1 MRRGAPMNCRC
12 QMNGLRR
19 FLCSGTALVS
29 GAIFFYSEP
38 VDAACIFTPTA
49 GDDSYI
55 CDSGTSVGGLTD
67 TGGNNTLLLPTA
79 GTGTIAGNV
88 TFGAGADRIEIYSG
102 TINGAVV
109 QGDGNDAFVMSG
121 GTVAGNV
128 QQGSGVDDF
137 RMAGGTIQS
146 LNQGDNLDTF
156 FMSDGRII
164 DAFDD
169 GDVATMT
176 GGRIGRVNMKLDD
189 NVFDM
194 SGGIIDRNLVT
205 GFGNDTIILSGGT
218 IGGNISVSGGTDSVT
233 VTGGVVGGSVLLSFG
248 NDRFNWNGGGIIY
261 GAIDLGA
268 DDDTATLTNLANAHI
283 GATTQ
288 ISGGLGTDSLTMSN
302 VKTEGVARFD
312 SWETINLTNDTELVF
327 DGTLTLGDSGTGTG
341 TLTID
346 SASTVYGGGQ
356 NGRVSAFS
364 AGAFAN
370 LVNSGRIDLT
380 NGGGGA
386 SDTFTISGNYVGNGG
401 QIFLDTVLG
410 GDGSASDKLVI
421 DRGTASGSTGMN
433 VVNAGGSG
441 AATSADGIMVIE
453 AVNGAT
459 TAGGA
464 FALNSR
470 VAAGAYEYYLFKG
483 GVSAGTQDNWYLRS
497 TIVPGSGAIA
507 GAPDPLQPNTTP
519 EAEAPEITGAP
530 PASQLPPTPI
540 PTVGDPTTAPTDP
553 TPPINAGDPQ
563 PTAPPTPQ
571 AAAAASPPPAPPA
584 PPTTLALIPSA
595 GAAPPTPGATPVIAD
610 IVPLYR
616 IEVPTYS
623 VVQPLAQYLALSTLG
638 TFHERRGEQVLL
650 QDDGWMPNTWG
661 RTFGQNTDTKWD
673 GTVSPSFD
681 GNLYGL
687 QAGQD
692 LLGRESG
699 DGHFDRF
706 GLFVGYTKMDGD
718 VKGQALGWNDLA
730 VGNVKISGTSF
741 GGYWSHIA
749 PQGWYVDAVLMG
761 TWFDGRASS
770 NAGQSIDI
778 DGSAVTASLEGGY
791 PIALDEQ
798 WSLEP
803 QAQIVWQHLSL
814 DDTADRYSSVSFDSE
829 DTVTGRLGLRLQG
842 RYETSAGLI
851 QPYLKANLWH
861 SFSSDQTVR
870 FAGDPIVTELGGT
883 SLELG
888 GGVTAALTETVSL
901 FATVDYTTNLG
912 GEKKRSWEGN
922 IGLSVKW

>member
-1 MRRGAPMNCRC
+1 M
-12 QMNGLRR
+12 
-19 FLCSGTALVS
+19 
-29 GAIFFYSEP
+29 
-38 VDAACIFTPTA
+38 
-49 GDDSYI
+49 
-55 CDSGTSVGGLTD
+55 GGLTD
-67 TGGNNTLLLPTA
+67 TGGNNTLLLPSA
-79 GTGTIAGNV
+79 GTGTVAGNV

-109 QGDGNDAFVMSG
+109 QGDGSDAFVISG
-121 GTVAGNV
+121 GAVTGNV

-137 RMAGGTIQS
+137 RMTGGTIQS

-248 NDRFNWNGGGIIY
+248 NDRFNWNGSGIIY

-302 VKTEGVARFD
+302 VKTGGVARFD

-386 SDTFTISGNYVGNGG
+386 SDTFTVSGNYVGNGG

-410 GDGSASDKLVI
+410 TDGSASDKLVI
-421 DRGTASGSTGMN
+421 DGGAASGSTGMN

-441 AATSADGIMVIE
+441 ARTTADGIMVVQ
-453 AVNGAT
+453 ATNGAT

-497 TIVPGSGAIA
+497 TIVPGSGAVA

-519 EAEAPEITGAP
+519 EAEAPDITGAP
-530 PASQLPPTPI
+530 PASQLPPTPL
-540 PTVGDPTTAPTDP
+540 PTEGSSTTEPTDP

-563 PTAPPTPQ
+563 PVAPPTPQ
-571 AAAAASPPPAPPA
+571 AAGTASPPPAPPV
-584 PPTTLALIPSA
+584 PPTTLAMIPSA
-595 GAAPPTPGATPVIAD
+595 SAIPPTPGATRVIAD

-616 IEVPTYS
+616 VEVPTYS
-623 VVQPLAQYLALSTLG
+623 AVQPLAQYLALSTLG
-638 TFHERRGEQVLL
+638 TFHERRGEQALL
-650 QDDGWMPNTWG
+650 QGDGWMPTSWA
-661 RTFGQNTDTKWD
+661 RTFGQNTEMKWD

-681 GNLYGL
+681 GNLFGL

-692 LLGRESG
+692 LLGRETEAG
-699 DGHFDRF
+699 GFDRF
-706 GLFVGYTKMDGD
+706 GLFVGYSRMNGD
-718 VKGQALGWNDLA
+718 IKGQALGWNNLA
-730 VGNVKISGTSF
+730 VGEVDIGGTSF
-741 GGYWSHIA
+741 GAYWTHVGA
-749 PQGWYVDAVLMG
+749 QGWYLDAVLMG
-761 TWFDGRASS
+761 TWFSGDATSRAGESV
-770 NAGQSIDI
+770 NI
-778 DGSAVTASLEGGY
+778 DGSSVAASLEGGY
-791 PIALDEQ
+791 PIALTED
-798 WSLEP
+798 WTLEP
-803 QAQIVWQHLSL
+803 QAQIIWQKLSL
-814 DDTADRYSSVSFDSE
+814 DDEADRFSSVAFDS
-829 DTVTGRLGLRLQG
+829 DNAVTGRLGVRLQG
-842 RYETSAGLI
+842 NYQTDSGLI
-851 QPYLKANLWH
+851 QPYLKANIWH
-861 SFSSDQTVR
+861 GFSSDQMTR
-870 FAGDPIVTELGGT
+870 FDNDPIVTETGGT
-883 SLELG
+883 SLEIG
-888 GGVTAALTETVSL
+888 GGLVASLTEKVSV

-912 GEKKRSWEGN
+912 GERKRAIEGN
-922 IGLSVKW
+922 IGLNIKW

>member
-1 MRRGAPMNCRC
+1 MRRGVPMNCRC

-102 TINGAVV
+102 AINGAVV

-288 ISGGLGTDSLTMSN
+288 ISGGLDTDSLTMSN

-530 PASQLPPTPI
+530 PT
-540 PTVGDPTTAPTDP
+540 
-553 TPPINAGDPQ
+553 
-563 PTAPPTPQ
+563 
-571 AAAAASPPPAPPA
+571 
-584 PPTTLALIPSA
+584 
-595 GAAPPTPGATPVIAD
+595 
-610 IVPLYR
+610 R
-616 IEVPTYS
+616 
-623 VVQPLAQYLALSTLG
+623 
-638 TFHERRGEQVLL
+638 
-650 QDDGWMPNTWG
+650 
-661 RTFGQNTDTKWD
+661 
-673 GTVSPSFD
+673 FD
-681 GNLYGL
+681 N
-687 QAGQD
+687 
-692 LLGRESG
+692 
-699 DGHFDRF
+699 
-706 GLFVGYTKMDGD
+706 
-718 VKGQALGWNDLA
+718 N
-730 VGNVKISGTSF
+730 
-741 GGYWSHIA
+741 
-749 PQGWYVDAVLMG
+749 
-761 TWFDGRASS
+761 
-770 NAGQSIDI
+770 
-778 DGSAVTASLEGGY
+778 
-791 PIALDEQ
+791 
-798 WSLEP
+798 
-803 QAQIVWQHLSL
+803 
-814 DDTADRYSSVSFDSE
+814 
-829 DTVTGRLGLRLQG
+829 
-842 RYETSAGLI
+842 
-851 QPYLKANLWH
+851 
-861 SFSSDQTVR
+861 
-870 FAGDPIVTELGGT
+870 PIVTETGGT
-883 SLELG
+883 SLEIG
-888 GGVTAALTETVSL
+888 GGGRQPDRKGQRVC
-901 FATVDYTTNLG
+901 D
-912 GEKKRSWEGN
+912 R
-922 IGLSVKW
+922 GLYNQS